1 MAKLLF
7 KIDRENEVIIQ
18 CELMQELEI
27 KMYDKKIAKF
37 SEETKTIR
45 EVVNENF
52 EVLLDLVNLRLLERL
67 NSEFESEATLN
78 GEKHFNIYRIIKVFA
93 LDELGSN
100 DEYDFSKK
108 NIFDSELDNLELSFI
123 VRIY

>member
-37 SEETKTIR
+37 SEETKCIR
-45 EVVNENF
+45 EVINENF
-52 EVLLDLVNLRLLERL
+52 EVFLDLENLRLLERL
-67 NSEFESEATLN
+67 NSEFESESNLK
-78 GEKHFNIYRIIKVFA
+78 GEKHFNIYRIVKAFG

-100 DEYDFSKK
+100 AEYDFSKK
-108 NIFDSELDNLELSFI
+108 NIFDSELDSLGLSFI